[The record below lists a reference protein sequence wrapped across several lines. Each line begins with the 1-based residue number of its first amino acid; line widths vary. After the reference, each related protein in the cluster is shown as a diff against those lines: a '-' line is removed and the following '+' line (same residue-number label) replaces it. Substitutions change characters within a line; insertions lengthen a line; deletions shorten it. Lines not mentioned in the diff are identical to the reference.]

1 MTKVSSTDPR
11 PAYIQI
17 ADHLRAAIADGSL
30 KPGERLPTGRSL
42 AEQYDVAAMTIQS
55 ALRVL
60 REEGRLVAWQ
70 GRGVFV
76 AEQQPEPTDND
87 GQGGQADIE
96 RRIAELTQEV
106 HNLRER
112 VAALEHRSAPS

>member
-1 MTKVSSTDPR
+1 MAKVSSTDPR
-11 PAYIQI
+11 PAYVQI

-30 KPGERLPTGRSL
+30 KPGERLPTGRAL
-42 AEQYDVAAMTIQS
+42 AKQFDVAAMTIQS

-76 AEQQPEPTDND
+76 AETQPAPVEAHTQPDRLDT
-87 GQGGQADIE
+87 A
-96 RRIAELTQEV
+96 RRLDELSEEV
-106 HNLRER
+106 QNLQKRIT
-112 VAALEHRSAPS
+112 ALEERPAPS